1 MGTKGRPIKGD
12 SPKVANNI
20 RMIAQ
25 VRIRVSLGPERLGG
39 MVGGDFVEHPTFT
52 RVDIE
57 SGKRR
62 SQHFL
67 SKTYDII
74 HVP

>member
-1 MGTKGRPIKGD
+1 
-12 SPKVANNI
+12 
-20 RMIAQ
+20 MIAQ

-39 MVGGDFVEHPTFT
+39 MVGGDFAEHPTST
-52 RVDIE
+52 EVGIE
-57 SGKRR
+57 SGKKG

-74 HVP
+74 HVS